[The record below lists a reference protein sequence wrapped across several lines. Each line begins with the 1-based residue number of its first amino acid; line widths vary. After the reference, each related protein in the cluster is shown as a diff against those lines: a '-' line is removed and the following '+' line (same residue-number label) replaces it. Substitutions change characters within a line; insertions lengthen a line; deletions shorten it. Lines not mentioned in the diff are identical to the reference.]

1 MKDRTRL
8 THQKKA
14 SHRLRNAMISIA
26 LITAVLSTGSAI
38 VLYNVSKENTKLTAK
53 IEGYNMQ
60 IDYLEKQNDENLLK
74 HNNRN
79 P

>member
-1 MKDRTRL
+1 
-8 THQKKA
+8 
-14 SHRLRNAMISIA
+14 MILVA

-53 IEGYNMQ
+53 IEGYNTQ